1 MLLLGYC
8 LESDGEEPQATFAKL
23 LKTLFVVMQT
33 LTTYTTFPFQKPQ
46 NMSPMFSI
54 RPDGLGLMTLLA
66 SLSIVDVTEGHA
78 FLAVPMSRNWRV
90 SGRVVE
96 CKTKAARARST

>member
-8 LESDGEEPQATFAKL
+8 LESDGAKSHKRL
-23 LKTLFVVMQT
+23 SRSFSKHCSLSCKLI
-33 LTTYTTFPFQKPQ
+33 TTYTTFPFQKPQ

-90 SGRVVE
+90 S
-96 CKTKAARARST
+96 C